1 MSILRVLNVS
11 RLNAMQGLSLIELMV
26 CLALLMTFC
35 GLASPIWQPWIT
47 RLQIEA
53 TRDQLMHELQTAR
66 IQAMQLGSSL
76 KLVRL
81 QGCVWS
87 SQASND
93 WSCGWQVLR
102 QDTQQMMRSHATQ
115 APIHIQFTG
124 TQEFVIGTNGELGTV
139 GARWNLQA
147 LPLSSDVQYVVCL
160 NSAGRLRSKRGV
172 SCS

>member
-1 MSILRVLNVS
+1 MSILCVLNAS
-11 RLNAMQGLSLIELMV
+11 RLNAIQGLSLIELMV

-35 GLASPIWQPWIT
+35 GLAAPIWQPWIT

-81 QGCVWS
+81 QGCGWS

-115 APIHIQFTG
+115 APMRIQFTG

-160 NSAGRLRSKRGV
+160 NSAGRLRSQRGA

>member
-1 MSILRVLNVS
+1 MPILRFSNTSL
-11 RLNAMQGLSLIELMV
+11 LNAIQGLSLIELMV

-35 GLASPIWQPWIT
+35 GLAAPIWQPWLS
-47 RLQIEA
+47 RMQIEA

-66 IQAMQLGSSL
+66 VQALQLGSSV

-115 APIHIQFTG
+115 APIRIQFTG

-139 GARWNLQA
+139 GARWNLQT
-147 LPLSSDVQYVVCL
+147 LPPSSDVQYVVCL
-160 NSAGRLRSKRGV
+160 NSAGRLRSKRGT

>member
-1 MSILRVLNVS
+1 MSILSLSTVS
-11 RLNAMQGLSLIELMV
+11 RLNAIQGLSLIELMV

-35 GLASPIWQPWIT
+35 GLAAPIWQPWLS
-47 RLQIEA
+47 RMQIEA

-66 IQAMQLGSSL
+66 VQAMQLGSSV

-115 APIHIQFTG
+115 APIGIQFTG
-124 TQEFVIGTNGELGTV
+124 TQEFVIGTHGELGTV
-139 GARWNLQA
+139 GARWNFQA
-147 LPLSSDVQYVVCL
+147 LPPSSDVQYVVCL
-160 NSAGRLRSKRGV
+160 NSAGRLRSKRGT

>member
-1 MSILRVLNVS
+1 MSILRVFSVS
-11 RLNAMQGLSLIELMV
+11 RLNAFQGLSLIELMV

-35 GLASPIWQPWIT
+35 GLAAPIWQPWIT
-47 RLQIEA
+47 RWQIEA

-66 IQAMQLGSSL
+66 VQAMQLGSSL

-115 APIHIQFTG
+115 TSMRIQFTG
-124 TQEFVIGTNGELGTV
+124 SQDFVIGTHGELGTL

-160 NSAGRLRSKRGV
+160 NSAGRLRSQRGA
-172 SCS
+172 SCG

>member
-11 RLNAMQGLSLIELMV
+11 RLNAIQGLSLIELMV

-35 GLASPIWQPWIT
+35 GLGSLIWQPWIT

-115 APIHIQFTG
+115 APMRIQFTG
-124 TQEFVIGTNGELGTV
+124 SQEFMIGTSGELGTL

-147 LPLSSDVQYVVCL
+147 LPQSSDVQYVVCL
-160 NSAGRLRSKRGV
+160 NSAGRLRSQRGA
-172 SCS
+172 SCG

>member
-1 MSILRVLNVS
+1 MSILRFSNAS
-11 RLNAMQGLSLIELMV
+11 RLNAIQGLSLIELMV

-35 GLASPIWQPWIT
+35 GLAAPIWQPWLS
-47 RLQIEA
+47 RMQIEA

-66 IQAMQLGSSL
+66 VQALQLGSSV

-115 APIHIQFTG
+115 APIRIQFTG

-147 LPLSSDVQYVVCL
+147 LPPSSDVQYVVCL
-160 NSAGRLRSKRGV
+160 NSAGRLRSKRGT